1 MEFPYGHHSHSHTHH
16 QRRGE
21 DEEYGERPNYPP
33 RPPPSGIGMGSTFDQ
48 PLPPPRPSYFAQNE
62 EFPPAPPHSQPAH
75 VTHISHAHVV
85 QGQQDFNNFSA
96 NFPPHKQPPPLDS
109 SDCHSAGGAAVGVHH
124 VAHHDLGQNPL
135 LETHHHHFPSSIHH
149 QTHQSIP
156 SNLSDKPTVK
166 VFSKARPDFS
176 LTIRDGK
183 VILAPSDP
191 SDVFQVILSWFL
203 TLLSFNP
210 IKHSI
215 GASHPVQLIPYVPDV
230 FDESILWTESKDL
243 GDGFRTI
250 RMVNNI
256 RLNVDAFHGDK
267 KSGGVHDGTTIV
279 LWDWNKGDNQRWKI
293 VPY

>member
-1 MEFPYGHHSHSHTHH
+1 MEFPYGHHSHTHH

-33 RPPPSGIGMGSTFDQ
+33 RPPPSEIGMGSTFDQ

-135 LETHHHHFPSSIHH
+135 LETHFPSSVHH

-191 SDVFQVILSWFL
+191 SDVFQHWYKDEKYSTRVKDEVGFP
-203 TLLSFNP
+203 SFALINKATGQA

-215 GASHPVQLIPYVPDV
+215 GASHPHDPTTR
-230 FDESILWTESKDL
+230 W
-243 GDGFRTI
+243 
-250 RMVNNI
+250 
-256 RLNVDAFHGDK
+256 AFPIK
-267 KSGGVHDGTTIV
+267 LL
-279 LWDWNKGDNQRWKI
+279 LWDIYDWFL
-293 VPY
+293 